1 MIVSGVPK
9 MKTGEEFRRENWAS
23 QESYYIEVDIVPFT
37 HKENVRG
44 GEGGRRHISKTE
56 LDKSVLR
63 AWNMELF
70 SFGVLLY
77 SKGGFWSSYSSS
89 SLK

>member
-9 MKTGEEFRRENWAS
+9 MKTGEEFGRENWAS
-23 QESYYIEVDIVPFT
+23 QESYYIGVDIVPFT
-37 HKENVRG
+37 HKEKVRG
-44 GEGGRRHISKTE
+44 GGRAGRRHISKTE

-77 SKGGFWSSYSSS
+77 SKGGF
-89 SLK
+89 